1 MGNDTDSV
9 QTWSWRP
16 RLTEKLAKQEWSQAV
31 VRVTITLIVLG
42 YLLLFGT
49 TADESN
55 THVTVI
61 SLVGG
66 YLVYSLLLIASFWL
80 WPNTSTT
87 RKLITLISDIGI
99 TLYCMHLYGEG
110 SAPFFV
116 IILWVSIGFGVRFGQ
131 IYLLLGTTYSA
142 LGLVALWNYSPFWNQ
157 HASIALSYLVAVLVI
172 PLFASHLL
180 RKIEKAKK
188 EAEMANKAKSQFL
201 ANMSHE
207 IRTPLTGIIGM
218 AELLLEERLESKYQQ
233 QIETINYSA
242 KNLLHLLNDTLDISR
257 IEAGKLELTAEDL
270 DIHELLNNISLMYR
284 PLAQAKQLHFRME
297 VQPQI
302 PSLLK
307 GDRLRIQQILT
318 NLLSN
323 AVKFTEQGEITL
335 RVRLTRLENTQ
346 ATLQFEVQDTGIGI
360 PQDKRESIFE
370 IFEQADN
377 TTTRRYG
384 GSGLGMAI
392 SRQLAE
398 LMDGRIWLKQSI
410 EGTGSTFLFEVPL
423 EVVPEDG
430 NVRQPRSFEGI
441 HALVISSNK
450 IFCSHY
456 RQVLERWGCG
466 VETAAK
472 ALDAFIQIKAGDQSF
487 QNYQLLIVDE
497 KGLEITA
504 EQFGRTKRSDPALS
518 FIPTVLVTGNRQ
530 REAPGDSSFDA
541 VVSHSDSTSLYRTLH
556 DLLNMADFPAS
567 GKPEEQENKVAASRR
582 ILVVDDNN
590 TIQLL
595 ISTILRNAGHEVV
608 QEFSGEEALDRLFEE
623 SFDIVVIDMQMPN
636 MSGPEVIQAYRYT
649 EYGTEAHLPFIVL
662 SANDR
667 SEARVECE
675 EAGADSFLLKPVDK
689 TKLLK
694 TIDDLTEGQSS
705 VITGKQEAES
715 ISNVESLPLPEDSLP
730 VINMEAI
737 HALMSLQQDEN
748 FFNTLL
754 EHFYTDAKQ
763 SIAIMEGAL
772 PLQDFDNVRDAA
784 HALQGSAGGI
794 GAEALFQ
801 QCADISHG
809 DNKLLREKGQEM
821 IEGVKKQLRKVQAA
835 LNDPGVTSSSSVCE
849 FPRIS

>member
-1 MGNDTDSV
+1 M
-9 QTWSWRP
+9 
-16 RLTEKLAKQEWSQAV
+16 TEKQARQEWSQAV
-31 VRVTITLIVLG
+31 VRVSITLIVLG
-42 YLLLFGT
+42 YLLLFST
-49 TADESN
+49 TAGGN
-55 THVTVI
+55 ATHATVV

-66 YLVYSLLLIASFWL
+66 YLAYSLFLIASFWP
-80 WPNTSTT
+80 WPNTSNS

-131 IYLLLGTTYSA
+131 IYLLVGTTYSA
-142 LGLVALWNYSPFWNQ
+142 LGLVALWKYSPFWNQ
-157 HASIALSYLVAVLVI
+157 HPSIVLSYLVAVLVI
-172 PLFASHLL
+172 PLFASYLL
-180 RKIEKAKK
+180 RKIEQAKK

-233 QIETINYSA
+233 QIETINYSS

-257 IEAGKLELTAEDL
+257 IEAGKLELVAEDL

-284 PLAQAKQLHFRME
+284 PLAQAKQLRFRMD
-297 VQPQI
+297 VQLHI
-302 PSLLK
+302 PPLLK

-335 RVRLTRLENTQ
+335 RVRLARLEDTQ

-360 PQDKRESIFE
+360 PQNKRESIFE

-392 SRQLAE
+392 SKQLAE
-398 LMDGRIWLKQSI
+398 LMDGRIWLKQSK
-410 EGTGSTFLFEVPL
+410 EGAGSTFLFEVPL

-450 IFCSHY
+450 IFRSHY

-466 VETAAK
+466 IETADK
-472 ALDAFIQIKAGDQSF
+472 ALDAFIQIKAGDQAF

-518 FIPTVLVTGNRQ
+518 FIPTVLVTGSRQ
-530 REAPGDSSFDA
+530 GDAPSDGSFDA
-541 VVSHSDSTSLYRTLH
+541 VVNHSDSTGLYRALH
-556 DLLNMADFPAS
+556 ALLNTADFPAP
-567 GKPEEQENKVAASRR
+567 GKQEKEENRIAASRR

-595 ISTILRNAGHEVV
+595 LSTILRNAGHEVV
-608 QEFSGEEALDRLFEE
+608 QEFSGEKALDRLFEE

-649 EYGTEAHLPFIVL
+649 EFGNEAHLPFIVL

-675 EAGADSFLLKPVDK
+675 NAGANSFLPKPVDK
-689 TKLLK
+689 KKLLK

-705 VITGKQEAES
+705 VITGKQQVEAV
-715 ISNVESLPLPEDSLP
+715 SNVESLPVPDDALP
-730 VINMEAI
+730 VIDMEAI
-737 HALMSLQQDEN
+737 HALISLQQDEN
-748 FFNTLL
+748 FFNKLL
-754 EHFYTDAKQ
+754 EHFYADAKQ
-763 SIAIMEGAL
+763 SIVTMETAL
-772 PLQDFDNVRDAA
+772 PSQDFDSLRDAA

-821 IEGVKKQLRKVQAA
+821 IEGVKTQLRKVQAA
-835 LNDPGVTSSSSVCE
+835 LNDPEVTSSSSICE